1 LHVQFIRLKW
11 AHSSD
16 DRHTETDQQPSSII
30 EGRPSTRPT
39 CCRLESAKTCLKR
52 LDDWRRR
59 EHDPPSRPEAIRR
72 LVGHGLKAKS
82 KI

>member
-1 LHVQFIRLKW
+1 MRFIRLKW

-30 EGRPSTRPT
+30 EGAASRPVRLA
-39 CCRLESAKTCLKR
+39 CRLESAKTCLKR
-52 LDDWRRR
+52 LDEWRRK